1 MRKILLIISLSI
13 LPLTCFGASGN
24 CEWLPYSTM
33 GTAAGGAAASSNGG
47 LLLSTA
53 SSSSTSG
60 GLFCDWVN
68 VDEKEKVKF
77 IVYNNDVL
85 IEDISKGNLT
95 CNAALIL
102 ANRVKLQPHEVA
114 EQFVKPLEK
123 QDFIDKVEV
132 AGPGF
137 INIFLT
143 DDAFL
148 NVVKEIRE
156 SLGDLDVLEGRGPP
170 CISAFISLG
179 FNSWAFFPNDLKPVV
194 FINLVRFALD
204 WGSLVATAFFAKA
217 SVANFVFLSTVS
229 NWFSLMPVKAA
240 SKSAFDPMVTWFPS
254 GL

>member
-85 IEDISKGNLT
+85 IEDISKGKGDNL
-95 CNAALIL
+95 NALSTLYNCPAIV
-102 ANRVKLQPHEVA
+102 RD
-114 EQFVKPLEK
+114 
-123 QDFIDKVEV
+123 DFTKMVRNS
-132 AGPGF
+132 F
-137 INIFLT
+137 IKNNDLFYNSN
-143 DDAFL
+143 L
-148 NVVKEIRE
+148 NHQSTQKMMKEIE
-156 SLGDLDVLEGRGPP
+156 KNIEKNEVLKIN
-170 CISAFISLG
+170 CVIS
-179 FNSWAFFPNDLKPVV
+179 
-194 FINLVRFALD
+194 
-204 WGSLVATAFFAKA
+204 
-217 SVANFVFLSTVS
+217 
-229 NWFSLMPVKAA
+229 
-240 SKSAFDPMVTWFPS
+240 
-254 GL
+254 